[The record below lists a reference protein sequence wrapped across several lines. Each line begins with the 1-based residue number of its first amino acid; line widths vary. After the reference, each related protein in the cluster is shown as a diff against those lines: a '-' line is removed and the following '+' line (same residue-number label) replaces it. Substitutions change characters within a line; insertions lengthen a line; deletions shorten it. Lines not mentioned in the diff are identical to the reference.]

1 MLPQG
6 GVRDLWIT
14 NGVVAPGPVPGAV
27 TLASDCWIMP
37 GLVDAHCHIG
47 LDSHGGTTMDT
58 ARAQARTDRDAG
70 TLLIRDAG
78 SPIDTHELDHEAD
91 MPRIIRAGRHIARPK
106 RYLRHYGVEIETGQ
120 LVDEVTRQA
129 RRGDG
134 WVKLVGDWIDRDLG
148 DLAPLWDPDE
158 ASMAIAAAH
167 AQGARVTAHCFG
179 EQSVAELVGAGID
192 CIEHGTGMSDE
203 VIAAMAA
210 RGVALVP
217 TMINLATF
225 PDIAR
230 AAEAKYPRYASH
242 MRALFEGHLPM
253 LRAAREA
260 GVAIYAGTDAGGRST
275 TAGSA
280 TRSSRW
286 RSSAITS
293 SPWALRAGGR
303 ANGWGPRDWR
313 WATAPTW
320 WSMAPIPA
328 KNSRSCAVRNWWS
341 CAGCRSSNPRCAEF
355 HSRAAY
361 LAQ

>member
-129 RRGDG
+129 RRGT
-134 WVKLVGDWIDRDLG
+134 VG
-148 DLAPLWDPDE
+148 
-158 ASMAIAAAH
+158 
-167 AQGARVTAHCFG
+167 
-179 EQSVAELVGAGID
+179 
-192 CIEHGTGMSDE
+192 
-203 VIAAMAA
+203 
-210 RGVALVP
+210 
-217 TMINLATF
+217 
-225 PDIAR
+225 
-230 AAEAKYPRYASH
+230 
-242 MRALFEGHLPM
+242 
-253 LRAAREA
+253 
-260 GVAIYAGTDAGGRST
+260 
-275 TAGSA
+275 
-280 TRSSRW
+280 
-286 RSSAITS
+286 
-293 SPWALRAGGR
+293 
-303 ANGWGPRDWR
+303 
-313 WATAPTW
+313 
-320 WSMAPIPA
+320 
-328 KNSRSCAVRNWWS
+328 
-341 CAGCRSSNPRCAEF
+341 
-355 HSRAAY
+355 
-361 LAQ
+361 

>member
-260 GVAIYAGTDAGGRST
+260 GVAIYAGTDAGGTIHHGRIGDEVLALAQLGDHEFALGAASWRAREWLGAT
-275 TAGSA
+275 GLEVGDSA
-280 TRSSRW
+280 DLVVYGADPREELEVVRRPQLVVLRGVPQQQS
-286 RSSAITS
+286 
-293 SPWALRAGGR
+293 ALR
-303 ANGWGPRDWR
+303 
-313 WATAPTW
+313 
-320 WSMAPIPA
+320 
-328 KNSRSCAVRNWWS
+328 
-341 CAGCRSSNPRCAEF
+341 
-355 HSRAAY
+355 
-361 LAQ
+361 